1 MQYWLATTARCTNRS
16 VGITRTLADVVS
28 KTGVGFTSDAL
39 VFFGASGD
47 LAHKQIFP
55 ALYAMTKRGA
65 LNVPVVGVA
74 HSGWGL
80 EQLRNRARDSI
91 EHGSGGIDDHRSFNQ
106 LLSRLRYVDGD
117 YEDTDTFAR
126 LKVALGKVLHPAHYL
141 AIPPSLFADVIE
153 QLGAAGL
160 ANDARVIVEKPF
172 GHDLASAQRLNRAA
186 HSVFP
191 EDSIYRIDHFLGKE
205 SVESILYFRFANS
218 FLEPIWNRDHVAS
231 VQITMAE
238 RFGVLGRGA
247 FYDATGCLRDVVENH
262 LFQVVALLAMDPPA
276 SIAADDQR
284 SEKVKV
290 FRSMRP
296 LTRDDVV
303 RGQYIGYR
311 REAGVAAASDVETY
325 CAARIHIDSWRWSG
339 VPWYIRAGKRLAAT
353 ATEVVVELKPP
364 PQQLF
369 DDSADQAKSANYL
382 RFRLEPGPAIAIAAR
397 LKRSG
402 DEFSGVQEEFSL
414 LEEQRGAESPY
425 DRLLGDAMAGDG
437 TLFTSEA
444 AVEAAWRVVDPILKR
459 HRHAIAYKP
468 GGWGPTQADAL
479 VGSGTGWHNPHRTT
493 AGSSGS

>member
-1 MQYWLATTARCTNRS
+1 M
-16 VGITRTLADVVS
+16 VS
-28 KTGVGFTSDAL
+28 KTGVGVTSDAL

-74 HSGWGL
+74 HSGWDL

-91 EHGSGGIDDHRSFNQ
+91 EHASDGIHDRHAFNQ
-106 LLSRLRYVDGD
+106 LLSRLQYVDGD
-117 YEDTDTFAR
+117 YKDAGTFAR
-126 LKVALGKVLHPAHYL
+126 LKTALGKRLHPAHYL
-141 AIPPSLFADVIE
+141 AIPPSLFADVIQ
-153 QLGAAGL
+153 QLGAADL
-160 ANDARVIVEKPF
+160 ANGARVIVEKPF
-172 GHDLASAQRLNRAA
+172 GHDLASAQRLNRVA
-186 HSVFP
+186 HAVFP

-218 FLEPIWNRDHVAS
+218 FLEPIWNRDHLAS

-262 LFQVVALLAMDPPA
+262 LFQVVALLAMDAPA
-276 SIAADDQR
+276 SMAAEDQR

-290 FRSMRP
+290 LRSMRP
-296 LTRDDVV
+296 LRRDDVV

-311 REAGVAAASDVETY
+311 SETGVAAESDAETY
-325 CAARIHIDSWRWSG
+325 CAARIQIDSWRWDG
-339 VPWYIRAGKRLAAT
+339 VPWYVRAGKRLAAT

-364 PQQLF
+364 PQRLF
-369 DDSADQAKSANYL
+369 DDLPDQISGANYL
-382 RFRLEPGPAIAIAAR
+382 RFRLQPGPAIAIAAR
-397 LKRSG
+397 LKRG
-402 DEFSGVQEEFSL
+402 GHEFSGVQEEFAL
-414 LEEQRGAESPY
+414 LEEQHGAESPY

-459 HRHAIAYKP
+459 HRRAIAYKP
-468 GGWGPTQADAL
+468 GGWGPKQADAL
-479 VGSGTGWHNPHRTT
+479 LGPGAEWHNPRR
-493 AGSSGS
+493 AVFNGSGS